1 MAANMKLMKNIHAL
15 AYIIS
20 LMKMKK
26 EKEKKEEEE
35 YSTINKVILIRCAS
49 FLLRVCYAMSNVQ
62 VSR

>member
-1 MAANMKLMKNIHAL
+1 MYNI
-15 AYIIS
+15 IN
-20 LMKMKK
+20 
-26 EKEKKEEEE
+26 EDEEGGEEEE